1 MTHRILKLNEYDGYL
16 GSSMGANPDE
26 AETNIDE
33 AILDALVEIV
43 GSEEEV
49 EEAAKEAHEDLMAAF
64 EKNEVEMA
72 DGDVPEKLAVAALV
86 IKLVEMGKIG
96 PEDADSIIADH
107 LG

>member
-1 MTHRILKLNEYDGYL
+1 MAHRILKLDEYAGHWRSHA
-16 GSSMGANPDE
+16 GSNPDE
-26 AETNIDE
+26 SEVNIDE

-49 EEAAKEAHEDLMAAF
+49 EEAAKAAHEDLMAAF
-64 EKNEVEMA
+64 EKNEVEV
-72 DGDVPEKLAVAALV
+72 GEEEVPEKLAIAALV

-96 PEDADSIIADH
+96 PDEADQVIADH

>member
-26 AETNIDE
+26 SETNIDE

-72 DGDVPEKLAVAALV
+72 EGDVPEKLAVAALV